1 MYVVTGEKTY
11 LLTDY
16 RPTRKYVLA
25 QLTDGN
31 GKRWWQLAYRWG
43 FWTYYLRSLRA
54 SDLGGYHGWPLA
66 FDSPDAARQHL
77 ADEQAWLDHRARS
90 KSVTVE
96 FANE

>member
-1 MYVVTGEKTY
+1 MYVVTGEKSY

-43 FWTYYLRSLRA
+43 F
-54 SDLGGYHGWPLA
+54 
-66 FDSPDAARQHL
+66 
-77 ADEQAWLDHRARS
+77 
-90 KSVTVE
+90 
-96 FANE
+96 